1 MTSANEFGFLP
12 GNKGE
17 ENSRALQRALD
28 LGGEIT
34 VCQPGVYDVSETLFL
49 GM

>member
-1 MTSANEFGFLP
+1 MISANEFGFLP

-28 LGGEIT
+28 LGGET
-34 VCQPGVYDVSETLFL
+34 SLTTKVKESEPL
-49 GM
+49 